1 MTGFDG
7 KRPSSRYADKP
18 TTFWHTSHL
27 GAEGVL
33 YVDDEQ
39 SNLDAFLHC
48 FDEEFRVLTA
58 LSREVALQR
67 LEREAVAVVVSDQ
80 RMPGITG
87 VKLLAETAARWP
99 LGGRLLRT
107 PHTHPARLREAIQE
121 GHVHD
126 YILKPWSRDDLAI
139 RLRNGLHRHQRLQ
152 SLERP
157 SLERDM
163 LGAGFL
169 EEQHPFDEMV
179 GVAGGLRAIGERIDR
194 VANSSSTVLIRG
206 ESGVGKEL
214 VARAVHARSTRADRA
229 FVRVNCA
236 AFSESLLESE
246 LFGHEAGAFTG
257 AKAARV
263 GRFEQA
269 DGGTLFFD
277 EIGDI
282 SLNLQTKLLRV
293 LQEREL
299 ERVGGNRTIPVDIR
313 LVVATHR
320 SLEEMVAAG
329 QLRCDLYYRIN
340 VVPLVVPPLRARADD
355 IPFLANHFLARF
367 AREMGKRLELAPCAL
382 AVLCNY
388 DWPGNVR
395 ELRNVIERAA
405 VFADPEQ
412 VLTADDLILDVLP
425 AARGS
430 VLEQIQNSERDKLI
444 AALQQA
450 SGSKA
455 RAARLLGIPRTTLN
469 ERLRKYDIR

>member
-1 MTGFDG
+1 VEPG
-7 KRPSSRYADKP
+7 
-18 TTFWHTSHL
+18 
-27 GAEGVL
+27 GVL

-39 SNLDAFLHC
+39 SNLDAFLRC

-67 LEREAVAVVVSDQ
+67 LESEAVAVVLSDQ

-87 VKLLAETAARWP
+87 VKLLTETAARWP
-99 LGGRLLRT
+99 LVGRMLLAGYSDRG
-107 PHTHPARLREAIQE
+107 LLLEAIQD

-139 RLRNGLHRHQRLQ
+139 RLRNGLQRHQRLQ

-157 SLERDM
+157 CLERD
-163 LGAGFL
+163 LLRAEL
-169 EEQHPFDEMV
+169 EEQPPFDETI
-179 GVAGGLRAIGERIDR
+179 GIAGGLRALGERIDR

-214 VARAVHARSTRADRA
+214 VARAIHARSPRADRA

-236 AFSESLLESE
+236 AFAEGVLESE

-269 DGGTLFFD
+269 HGGTLFLD

-320 SLEEMVAAG
+320 NLEEMVAAG
-329 QLRCDLYYRIN
+329 QLRSDLYYRIN

-367 AREMGKRLELAPCAL
+367 ALEMGKRLELAPGAL
-382 AVLCNY
+382 GVFCNY

-405 VFADPEQ
+405 VLADPEQ

-430 VLEQIQNSERDKLI
+430 VLGEIQNSERDKLI
-444 AALQQA
+444 ASLQQT
-450 SGSKA
+450 SGNKA
-455 RAARLLGIPRTTLN
+455 AAARLLGIPRTTLN